1 MDVSKTIIEELTR
14 YNKINK
20 YIMEQDAPDLPPA
33 PGEELPPPPAPDAG
47 VAGTTPPPPPAADAE
62 PTPVDVENDPDVEK
76 IDDKGES
83 TEGEGDTEELDI
95 TDLVT
100 SQKNMEEKQSE
111 YFENLFSQLS
121 SLEGKLSEMDNIMDK
136 INSIEQKIEKY
147 REKTPQEKLEL
158 RSLDSGP
165 FNQKLT
171 DFFDDKMEDIEKSGK
186 NEYVITSDDVESYS
200 PSEIKNSFND
210 YSSTD
215 DDTQSYSYR

>member
-1 MDVSKTIIEELTR
+1 
-14 YNKINK
+14 
-20 YIMEQDAPDLPPA
+20 MEQDAPDLPPA

-47 VAGTTPPPPPAADAE
+47 VAGATPPPPPAANAE

-111 YFENLFSQLS
+111 YFENLFKQLS
-121 SLEGKLSEMDNIMDK
+121 SLEGKLSEMDNILDK